1 MLHISTHL
9 QKSENHQGETC
20 LSNCN
25 SKTFILL
32 LEKRGHEDIGHR
44 TNSETK
50 GGPRYHQTGDGHIGA
65 KGWVKE
71 AKTQAKHREAHE
83 NVEDE
88 VDVLAV
94 QSGL

>member
-50 GGPRYHQTGDGHIGA
+50 GGPRHHQTGDGHIGA
-65 KGWVKE
+65 KGWIEE
-71 AKTQAKHREAHE
+71 AETQAQHGDARESVA
-83 NVEDE
+83 DD
-88 VDVLAV
+88 VDMLAV
-94 QSGL
+94 QFGL